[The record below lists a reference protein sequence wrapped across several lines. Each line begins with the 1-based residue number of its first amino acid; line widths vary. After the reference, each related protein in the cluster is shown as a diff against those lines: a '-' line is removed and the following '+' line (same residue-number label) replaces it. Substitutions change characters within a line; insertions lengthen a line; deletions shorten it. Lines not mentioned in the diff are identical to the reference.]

1 MAELLITGGAGF
13 IGSHTSLRLLE
24 DGHHLLVF
32 DDFSNSTP
40 LAIDRVR
47 QLAGAEAASRLQL
60 MEGDIRNPAHLEKAF
75 TNRTSKIDAVIH
87 FAGLKSV
94 GESMLNPMSY
104 WDVNVNGSRC
114 LLETMQRNDCNV
126 LVFSSTATIYGY
138 PEAVPIPETAP
149 TQAINPYGHTKAAV
163 EQMLA
168 DIQVSAPNRWRI
180 ACLRY
185 FNPVGAHPSGL
196 IGENPLGT
204 PNNLFP
210 LVCQVA
216 VGRRDKLQVFGG
228 DWPTPDGTGV
238 RDYIHVMDLADGHC
252 AALNCLM
259 AEAPQILTLNLGTGQ
274 GQSVLEMVKEME
286 STSGHSIPYAI
297 SERRPGD
304 AAISIADPS
313 KATERLGW
321 RTNRSFAEICRDGWA
336 WQQKNPRGYI

>member
-24 DGHHLLVF
+24 DGHSLILF
-32 DDFSNSTP
+32 DNFTNSSP
-40 LAIDRVR
+40 LAVERVR
-47 QLAGAEAASRLQL
+47 QLAGISAASRIQL
-60 MEGDIRNPAHLEKAF
+60 MEGDIRSPDQLKEAF
-75 TNRTSKIDAVIH
+75 SRRKSKIDAVIH

-94 GESMLNPMSY
+94 SESILRPLSY

-114 LLETMQRNDCNV
+114 LLEAMQENNCKT

-138 PEAVPIPETAP
+138 PEKVPIKETAP
-149 TQAINPYGHTKAAV
+149 TQPINPYGHTKAAV

-168 DIQVSAPNRWRI
+168 DVQASEPDSWRI

-196 IGENPLGT
+196 IGENPLGR

-210 LVCQVA
+210 YVCQVA
-216 VGRRDKLQVFGG
+216 GGLRRQVQVFGN

-238 RDYIHVMDLADGHC
+238 RDFIHVQDLADGHC
-252 AALNCLM
+252 AALNFLFNKP
-259 AEAPQILTLNLGTGQ
+259 PQRVVLNLGSGK
-274 GQSVLEMVKEME
+274 GHSVLEVLQGME
-286 STSGHSIPYAI
+286 KASGRSIPFQI
-297 SERRPGD
+297 TGRRAGD

-313 KATERLGW
+313 LAAARLGW
-321 RTNRSFAEICRDGWA
+321 STQRGLEEICRDGWA
-336 WQQKNPRGYI
+336 WQEQNPQGYG